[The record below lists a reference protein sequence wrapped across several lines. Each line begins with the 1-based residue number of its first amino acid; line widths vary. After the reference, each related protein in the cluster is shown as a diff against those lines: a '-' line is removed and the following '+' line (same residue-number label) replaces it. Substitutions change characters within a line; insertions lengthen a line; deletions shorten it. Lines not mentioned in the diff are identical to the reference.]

1 MERKRYT
8 YWLEP
13 KLYDKIDLYL
23 EEANAT
29 SKSDFVRDAI
39 KFYMGYLDMDR
50 SVDILSPILSRA
62 IKGEI
67 EYFEMNMSEM
77 LFKLAVES
85 AKVNLVFT
93 NFLKLDS
100 NYIDSVSDTAIKT
113 VSENNGILRFESAQ
127 YINLIGH

>member
-50 SVDILSPILSRA
+50 SVDILAPILSRA